1 MEKQNNPDKAIATF
15 FNDLEKYVLLSDT
28 GKQVSLLD
36 EFIGTY
42 YQIDQ
47 TKDEDALKE
56 VRLFNFCFD
65 LLKYPPNYRL
75 AVRQAFIL
83 KEHLKKDFTLQ

>member
-1 MEKQNNPDKAIATF
+1 MEKQNNPDKAIAVF
-15 FNDLEKYVLLSDT
+15 FNDLEKYVLFSDT

-42 YQIDQ
+42 YKIDQ
-47 TKDEDALKE
+47 SKDEDALKE

-65 LLKYPPNYRL
+65 LLKYPHNYRV
-75 AVRQAFIL
+75 AVRQAFLL
-83 KEHLKKDFTLQ
+83 KEHQRNSLSQ